1 MTDVLDRLA
10 GVGDDLFRRVGAVLA
25 DGGLPPEGDAAQLV
39 RRVGGLPAEVL
50 GFALQLDVNGLRRAA
65 GELRGVAER
74 FGEVPGR
81 LEADV
86 GRSAWEGSGAEA
98 FGVVWNALAEHVGDG
113 SEPGTI
119 AGRMAATAGYV
130 EALAGWAAGFRHEL
144 AEAIARVATSVE
156 AVTLVTGAGAGAPRA
171 EVTAAAGRIVARV
184 LQPAADAL
192 DAADEL
198 RARWGGALAEL
209 GYQPPR
215 VPSGPAVIA
224 GVTRVNL

>member
-1 MTDVLDRLA
+1 MTDELDRLA
-10 GVGDDLFRRVGAVLA
+10 GVGGDLFRRVGAVLA
-25 DGGLPPEGDAAQLV
+25 DGGLPPEGEAAELV

-50 GFALQLDVNGLRRAA
+50 AFALQLDADGLRRAA
-65 GELRGVAER
+65 GELRGVAQR

-130 EALAGWAAGFRHEL
+130 EALAGWADGFRYEL

-156 AVTLVTGAGAGAPRA
+156 AVTLVTGAGAGVP

-184 LQPAADAL
+184 LRPAADVL

-198 RARWGGALAEL
+198 RARWAGALAEL
-209 GYQPPR
+209 EYQPPR